1 MKRNVKMN
9 KKISVLLAL
18 SLLISSSYA
27 QEANDGFVV
36 PLNEDFSKA
45 VSAAPAQASTAG
57 NSSVAQG
64 AWIELTSSNKAI
76 IRDIAT
82 NEKSGYEFDN
92 SHLLS
97 NLNWWFWGDITPSF
111 HLDAEISVYDFDKT
125 IYQSNSYADNDPT
138 VSWKDGFHELYSM
151 PFSFMHNG
159 NDNTV
164 GSFNK
169 FGFTLINPYFETKI
183 GYGKL
188 KAGGMLD
195 FDGIYHVIDRWESVE
210 KGFTELSLG
219 KDLQKIGDFTVNATA
234 ALSMM
239 RGTYGLYDLLDVKY
253 GDEKAP
259 LIEFAATFGS
269 KTESEKLY
277 DYNKDNINAFSTYLA
292 VAPIEPL
299 KIEFHMLGT
308 FGTDLDL
315 EKETLAFAGRGS
327 WQAEK
332 WSLRVM
338 ESLAGSSVN
347 SVWGSDGQAYD
358 DINAGKLFTQAD
370 FAFAPLEWFSFG
382 LDEGLTLPSYDDE
395 TFALSFASDTSAEY
409 SLRNE
414 PYFDFDL
421 ERFLATPL
429 TLASYGVIYADK
441 AVSGKKNKQIITLQE
456 AGAELAWAPDFSM
469 MKKLKFDYAT
479 SSSYNKWTSS
489 AGSSY
494 KKNVTYHSMI
504 LKSDITD
511 NFNVFGGMLY
521 RAYENKTDKN
531 QPLGFALG
539 FAVNKT
545 PLPGHP
551 KLWAHFAYGM
561 DPFEDNNYSLYRA
574 DDPLNKPIHRTYLL
588 NTLDDNNYNSFV
600 RVGLIWDL

>member
-1 MKRNVKMN
+1 MRKCVD
-9 KKISVLLAL
+9 KIRKSCVCLTLAL
-18 SLLISSSYA
+18 VSSLAFA
-27 QEANDGFVV
+27 QEADDGFIV

-253 GDEKAP
+253 GDEKATTTTRTISTRSLHILPSLQSSLSKSNSICSEHSERILTLKKRRLP
-259 LIEFAATFGS
+259 LREGEAGRQ
-269 KTESEKLY
+269 K
-277 DYNKDNINAFSTYLA
+277 N
-292 VAPIEPL
+292 
-299 KIEFHMLGT
+299 G
-308 FGTDLDL
+308 
-315 EKETLAFAGRGS
+315 AFAS
-327 WQAEK
+327 WK
-332 WSLRVM
+332 V
-338 ESLAGSSVN
+338 
-347 SVWGSDGQAYD
+347 
-358 DINAGKLFTQAD
+358 
-370 FAFAPLEWFSFG
+370 
-382 LDEGLTLPSYDDE
+382 LPVP
-395 TFALSFASDTSAEY
+395 A
-409 SLRNE
+409 
-414 PYFDFDL
+414 
-421 ERFLATPL
+421 
-429 TLASYGVIYADK
+429 
-441 AVSGKKNKQIITLQE
+441 
-456 AGAELAWAPDFSM
+456 
-469 MKKLKFDYAT
+469 
-479 SSSYNKWTSS
+479 
-489 AGSSY
+489 
-494 KKNVTYHSMI
+494 
-504 LKSDITD
+504 
-511 NFNVFGGMLY
+511 
-521 RAYENKTDKN
+521 
-531 QPLGFALG
+531 
-539 FAVNKT
+539 
-545 PLPGHP
+545 
-551 KLWAHFAYGM
+551 
-561 DPFEDNNYSLYRA
+561 
-574 DDPLNKPIHRTYLL
+574 
-588 NTLDDNNYNSFV
+588 
-600 RVGLIWDL
+600 